1 MTKAVEY
8 RELHRWDVSEE
19 EARDI
24 QRRLAAQVREEPL
37 DVDAVRLVSGSDMSF
52 GSEEDQR
59 TIPVYA
65 GIVTLELP
73 ALSVVEQAGVQ
84 TVSPF
89 PYIPGLLSFR
99 EVPPLLEAWARLER
113 RPDAL
118 LADGQGRAHPRRFGL
133 ACHLGLVLDVP
144 TVGVAKTLFVGTH
157 EPVGENAGDWTP
169 LLHKG
174 ETIGAVV
181 RTRARVSPV
190 YVSVGHRIDLPS
202 AIALTLR
209 CVGKT
214 RLPETTR
221 KAHDYVNAL
230 RRNPDLLAA
239 TGSPSQSIS

>member
-1 MTKAVEY
+1 MEY

-19 EARDI
+19 EAHKI
-24 QRRLAAQVREEPL
+24 QHRLAAQVREEPL

-52 GSEEDQR
+52 GNEEDQR

-73 ALSVVEQAGVQ
+73 TLNVVEQAGVQ

-113 RPDAL
+113 KPDAL

-221 KAHDYVNAL
+221 KAHEYVNTL
-230 RRNPDLLAA
+230 RRNPDLLAE
-239 TGSPSQSIS
+239 T